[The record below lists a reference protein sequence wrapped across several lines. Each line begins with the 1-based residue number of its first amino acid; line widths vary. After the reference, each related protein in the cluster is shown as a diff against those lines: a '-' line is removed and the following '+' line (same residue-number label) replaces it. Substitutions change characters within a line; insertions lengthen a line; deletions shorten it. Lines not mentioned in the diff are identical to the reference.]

1 VDRSRVVTLTR
12 LNSNR
17 VSGLPVPVFANL
29 CILKPDRRIGK
40 GDKMDPEIRAL
51 IQVLIEGQILT
62 DKALRALTENVDQF
76 VTSCDARS
84 KRLEENLD
92 GLIRA

>member
-1 VDRSRVVTLTR
+1 
-12 LNSNR
+12 
-17 VSGLPVPVFANL
+17 
-29 CILKPDRRIGK
+29 
-40 GDKMDPEIRAL
+40 MDPEIRAL